1 MSSSIGLPVRGLR
14 TTTSKFGF
22 SGIEATFGRWD
33 VTIESTIGGSRE
45 TLIGLDGLQLAE
57 SVYRTVHRDVMTAA
71 HARQWTRLH
80 AALVD
85 CNGVRVA
92 IAGHSGAGKTTLA
105 LALALRGAQ
114 LRADEGVFIRGT
126 DRCGPTTAGSP
137 QSRYVRRP
145 PGDQSARFAVSSLR
159 PARVGIGPVNL
170 AG

>member
-1 MSSSIGLPVRGLR
+1 NR
-14 TTTSKFGF
+14 
-22 SGIEATFGRWD
+22 ATFGRWD
-33 VTIESTIGGSRE
+33 VTIESTIGGSHE

-105 LALALRGAQ
+105 LALA
-114 LRADEGVFIRGT
+114 
-126 DRCGPTTAGSP
+126 
-137 QSRYVRRP
+137 
-145 PGDQSARFAVSSLR
+145 
-159 PARVGIGPVNL
+159 
-170 AG
+170 

>member
-1 MSSSIGLPVRGLR
+1 MTGNHVPQFRAHYLWVDAILRGFRIPEVGVVVEHRIASPWPADNNVEVRIQR
-14 TTTSKFGF
+14 NR
-22 SGIEATFGRWD
+22 ATFGRWD

-105 LALALRGAQ
+105 LAPCPAG
-114 LRADEGVFIRGT
+114 
-126 DRCGPTTAGSP
+126 CTTAC
-137 QSRYVRRP
+137 
-145 PGDQSARFAVSSLR
+145 
-159 PARVGIGPVNL
+159 
-170 AG
+170 